1 VVFGEFMPSFD
12 LTRLILPGI
21 IFTVCGCLL
30 ILSMVL
36 RKKVVKKHG
45 LSEVL
50 ARKAR
55 APIQIFVILT
65 ALYVVFEI
73 LQYRWILYPIIER
86 IYSTLAALCY
96 GWLAIKIID
105 LISSLLL
112 TYFDIQQADN
122 LLARKVHT
130 QVRVLKRLS
139 IAFVVI
145 FVAVGI
151 LITFDSVRAQGT
163 SLLASAGVLSIIV
176 GLAAQKT
183 MGNLFGGIQIAIAK
197 PILVD
202 DVVVVENEWGRI
214 EEIHLTF
221 VVVKLWDLRRLI
233 VPISYFTDRSF
244 QNWTKK
250 TADLLGTVMLYV
262 DYTMPVTYIREELN
276 KWIKGNNLWDG
287 KVNVVQVTNTT
298 EQTMEIRILI
308 SASNSGAVFDL
319 RCAIREHMI
328 DFIQKNY
335 PHSLPRVR
343 SERVEELKEDLPNT
357 PTPPKDPVRAPAP
370 TLDAHPK
377 PMDTKK

>member
-1 VVFGEFMPSFD
+1 MPSVD
-12 LTRLILPGI
+12 VSRLILPGI
-21 IFTVCGCLL
+21 IFAVCGCLL
-30 ILSMVL
+30 ILSMII

-45 LSEVL
+45 LSDVL
-50 ARKAR
+50 VRNVR
-55 APIQIFVILT
+55 SPLYIFVILT
-65 ALYVVFEI
+65 ALYVIFEI
-73 LQYRWILYPIIER
+73 LKYRWVFYPIVER
-86 IYSTLAALCY
+86 IYSTLATLCF
-96 GWLAIKIID
+96 GWLAIKIIN

-112 TYFDIQQADN
+112 NYFDIQQADN
-122 LLARKVHT
+122 YRARQVHT
-130 QVRVLKRLS
+130 QVKVLKRLS

-262 DYTMPVTYIREELN
+262 DYTLPVSYIREELN
-276 KWIKGNNLWDG
+276 KWLQGNNLWDG
-287 KVNVVQVTNTT
+287 KVKVVQVTNTT

-308 SASNSGAVFDL
+308 SGANSGAVFDL

-335 PHSLPRVR
+335 PHALPRVR
-343 SERVEELKEDLPNT
+343 SERVEELKGGIPDT

-377 PMDTKK
+377 PMDAK